1 MRSLVVYFP
10 VCLHVAP
17 VINSMAFSPKRD
29 RRAGGEGGHSNKP
42 ITSVTQ
48 TKALDRER
56 MKDS

>member
-1 MRSLVVYFP
+1 MRSLLVYLPFG
-10 VCLHVAP
+10 LHVAP
-17 VINSMAFSPKRD
+17 GINSRASSPKRD